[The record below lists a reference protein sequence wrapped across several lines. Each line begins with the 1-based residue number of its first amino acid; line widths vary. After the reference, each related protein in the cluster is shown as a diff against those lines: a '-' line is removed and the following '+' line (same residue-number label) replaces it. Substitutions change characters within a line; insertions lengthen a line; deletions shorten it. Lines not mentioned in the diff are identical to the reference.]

1 MFQSLLSW
9 IDLFNDEDKNRLL
22 EYLIGFNPYYPGLI
36 FLTVFRLEGT
46 KDFNEFQSL
55 LSWIDLFNDPVLF
68 VVHCKNNVS
77 ILIILD

>member
-36 FLTVFRLEGT
+36 FLTVGDGVT
-46 KDFNEFQSL
+46 YDYSNEFQSL
-55 LSWIDLFNDPVLF
+55 LSWIDLFNSV
-68 VVHCKNNVS
+68 
-77 ILIILD
+77 